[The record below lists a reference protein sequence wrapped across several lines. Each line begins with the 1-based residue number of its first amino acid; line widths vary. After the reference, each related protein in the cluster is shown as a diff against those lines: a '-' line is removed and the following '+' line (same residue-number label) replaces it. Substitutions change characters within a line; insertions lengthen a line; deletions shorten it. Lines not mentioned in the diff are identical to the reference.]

1 MTSNSLTD
9 IGDRPLI
16 RLCES
21 TVVADGEALRVEI
34 DGMPAVAV
42 YNVGGEFFVTDDTCT
57 HGSASLSDGFLE
69 GTEIEC
75 PWHSGRFCIRTG
87 RALAFPAVQSI
98 RVYPVTIEGTSVL
111 IPKPDGS
118 DPDHECAAGHC
129 HTPASEV
136 TQ

>member
-9 IGDRPLI
+9 PGARPLI

-34 DGMPAVAV
+34 DGMPPVAV
-42 YNVGGEFFVTDDTCT
+42 YNVDGEFFVTDDTCT
-57 HGSASLSDGFLE
+57 HGNASLSDGFLE

-75 PWHSGRFCIRTG
+75 PWHSGKFCIRTG
-87 RALAFPAVQSI
+87 RALGFPAVQSI

-111 IPKPDGS
+111 ISKPDDS
-118 DPDHECAAGHC
+118 APAHDCAGQC
-129 HTPASEV
+129 QSPASEA
-136 TQ
+136 TR